1 MKTTN
6 RFILFCS
13 TAFFLTSPIC
23 SNAQTL
29 NLNSLKKAVTTSGIK
44 TSSLSTDEITKG
56 LKSALVVGATNA
68 STKLSKTDGFF
79 RDAAIKILLPPE
91 AQSIMKNVA
100 KIPGGQKLV
109 DDVVFRMN
117 RAAEDAAISAKPI
130 FINAITSMSIT
141 DALSI
146 LNGSDNAATNY
157 LKKSSSSALTAAFQP
172 KIEASLN
179 KKIIGNISAAESWRT
194 LMNANNKAA
203 KSFAGRLAG
212 MKTVNSNLSGYVT
225 EKAIK
230 RIFVKIAEEEK
241 LIRFNPSARVND
253 VLKKVFSSVSK

>member
-1 MKTTN
+1 MKTNKYFLIYWATT
-6 RFILFCS
+6 FLFVVSIS
-13 TAFFLTSPIC
+13 T
-23 SNAQTL
+23 NAQSL
-29 NLNSLKKAVTTSGIK
+29 DLNSLKKAVTTSGIK
-44 TSSLSTDEITKG
+44 TSSLSSDEIAKG
-56 LKSALVVGATNA
+56 LKSALTVGATNA
-68 STKLSKTDGFF
+68 ASKLSKTDGFF

-109 DDVVFRMN
+109 DDVVYRMN

-157 LKKSSSSALTAAFQP
+157 LKKSSSDALKAAFQP

-203 KSFAGRLAG
+203 KTFAGRLAG
-212 MKTVNSNLSGYVT
+212 MKTVNSNLPSYVT
-225 EKAIK
+225 DKALSGM
-230 RIFVKIAEEEK
+230 FVKIAAEEK
-241 LIRFNPSARVND
+241 LIRLNPSARVND